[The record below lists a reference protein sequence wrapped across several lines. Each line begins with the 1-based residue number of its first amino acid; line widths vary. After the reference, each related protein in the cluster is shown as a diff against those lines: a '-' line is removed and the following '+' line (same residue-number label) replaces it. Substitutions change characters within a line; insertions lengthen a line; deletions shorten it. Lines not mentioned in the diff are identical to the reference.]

1 MPARY
6 LLDTNILSSLIKDPQ
21 GPVTKRLTQL
31 DADAICTSIVVACEL
46 RYGAAKR
53 GSVVLTQRVEDLLGA
68 IEVMPFEGDADR
80 QYGEIRAT
88 LERAGNTIGA
98 NDLLIAA
105 HARTL
110 DLTLVT
116 HNLREFERVPG
127 LRLEDWLERKD
138 E

>member
-21 GPVTKRLTQL
+21 GPVTKRLAQH

-80 QYGEIRAT
+80 QYAEIRAT
-88 LERAGNTIGA
+88 LERAGPSHSKVIT
-98 NDLLIAA
+98 D
-105 HARTL
+105 
-110 DLTLVT
+110 
-116 HNLREFERVPG
+116 EFPAFSYGYRHP
-127 LRLEDWLERKD
+127 KPPACA
-138 E
+138 

>member
-1 MPARY
+1 M
-6 LLDTNILSSLIKDPQ
+6 
-21 GPVTKRLTQL
+21 
-31 DADAICTSIVVACEL
+31 ACEL

-53 GSVVLTQRVEDLLGA
+53 GSVVLTRRVEDLLGA
-68 IEVMPFEGDADR
+68 IKVMPFEGDADR
-80 QYGEIRAT
+80 QYAEIRAT

-116 HNLREFERVPG
+116 HSLREFERVPG

>member
-6 LLDTNILSSLIKDPQ
+6 LLDTNILSSPIKDPQ
-21 GPVTKRLTQL
+21 GPVTKRLAQL

-80 QYGEIRAT
+80 QYAEIRAT

-116 HNLREFERVPG
+116 N
-127 LRLEDWLERKD
+127 
-138 E
+138 